1 MELYGFQ
8 EAKIDK
14 IIRPQKPRARSDFDL
29 WVTKD
34 SAIWQRKHFVQI
46 RRYQSIECDD
56 GMAMDTSDRCW
67 QEFVGY
73 SFLRD
78 YYVESSET
86 LKQWLVGCVG
96 FSHNETET
104 TLEFCWIHPF
114 WRGRGLLKEAWPSF
128 SKRFGAFDVSQP
140 RSNAM
145 QGFLSSIGQ

>member
-1 MELYGFQ
+1 
-8 EAKIDK
+8 
-14 IIRPQKPRARSDFDL
+14 
-29 WVTKD
+29 
-34 SAIWQRKHFVQI
+34 
-46 RRYQSIECDD
+46 
-56 GMAMDTSDRCW
+56 MAMDTSDRCW

-104 TLEFCWIHPF
+104 TLEFCWIDPF

-145 QGFLSSIGQ
+145 QGFLSRIGQ